1 MKRIPIWLSRKPFV
15 QMKRSTP
22 FFLACLFVSL
32 CSSAQEPFR
41 KHTYLKVNPSTIIS
55 ALDIYLEQDLTEK
68 LSLELGISG
77 IYTDYPDYV
86 FLRRVDI
93 GQKKPGLST
102 EQLVEGRG
110 LGFRVGMRW
119 YIFRPQAANNA
130 RGTYFQPV
138 LFYKRIFYPK
148 EDVVLNDLTYKNS
161 GDKDVYGIQLLLG
174 RQFKK
179 EKFVIDPYLGV
190 GVRSK
195 VYRYT
200 NFSANGPDVNEDRS
214 ELVNVLPSIHLGI
227 KIGLGL

>member
-1 MKRIPIWLSRKPFV
+1 
-15 QMKRSTP
+15 MKRSLP
-22 FFLACLFVSL
+22 FFLLFTLISL
-32 CSSAQEPFR
+32 CSNAQDAFR
-41 KHTYLKVNPSTIIS
+41 KRTYLKVNPTTIIS

-110 LGFRVGMRW
+110 LGFRVGMKW
-119 YIFRPQAANNA
+119 YIIRSQAVSNA
-130 RGTYFQPV
+130 RGTYFEPV
-138 LFYKRIFYPK
+138 LFYKKIFYPK
-148 EDVVLNDLTYKNS
+148 EEVIFNNQTFQEA
-161 GDKDVYGIQLLLG
+161 GDKNVYGIQLLLG
-174 RQFKK
+174 RQMRK
-179 EKFVIDPYLGV
+179 EKFVLDPYIGI

-195 VYRYT
+195 IYHYT
-200 NFSANGPDVNEDRS
+200 NFSANGAGVNRDQG
-214 ELVNVLPSIHLGI
+214 ELVNVLPSVHLGI

>member
-1 MKRIPIWLSRKPFV
+1 
-15 QMKRSTP
+15 MKRSLP
-22 FFLACLFVSL
+22 FLLLFILISL
-32 CSSAQEPFR
+32 YSNAQDAFR
-41 KHTYLKVNPSTIIS
+41 KRTYLKVNPTTIIS

-110 LGFRVGMRW
+110 LGFRVGMKW
-119 YIFRPQAANNA
+119 YIIRSQAVSTA
-130 RGTYFQPV
+130 RGTYFEPV
-138 LFYKRIFYPK
+138 LFYKKIFYPK
-148 EDVVLNDLTYKNS
+148 EEVTFNNQTFLEP
-161 GDKDVYGIQLLLG
+161 GDKNVYGIQLLLG
-174 RQFKK
+174 RQIRK
-179 EKFVIDPYLGV
+179 EKFVLDPYIGI

-195 VYRYT
+195 IYHYT
-200 NFSANGPDVNEDRS
+200 DFSANGSGVNRDDG
-214 ELVNVLPSIHLGI
+214 ELINVLPSVHLGI